1 MIPCTS
7 WSRFFFPRYWRRSNL
22 RNTVGQ
28 FLALLLWLPALAGGE
43 TSRISLFPLL
53 APVKSVAVSAIAA
66 DAVSTAISGN
76 LLPPRRQERQVR
88 KFNSLRPLR
97 LCARYSESW
106 LRLCRARF
114 SAVDS
119 PSSGAARV
127 STAASDNQQSAP
139 VRRFERSLARV
150 QPLLQ
155 RYGYGAAFAAVMAEG
170 MGIPTPGQTLLMA
183 GALEAA
189 EGRMS
194 IALLLILVTTAATLG
209 NSIGYAIGRWGGRA
223 ALNKLR
229 VNLQRQQHL
238 DDLFKRRG
246 GVVILLARFL
256 DGLRQL
262 NGIVA
267 GVLQMSWWTF
277 TAYNVAGA
285 LLWTCSWGLGTYYL
299 GRDIHF
305 IAAFF
310 QRHRRLLLV
319 LGATAFVALLVYL
332 LRTKRVTSVE

>member
-1 MIPCTS
+1 M
-7 WSRFFFPRYWRRSNL
+7 SRGNRSRKLNT
-22 RNTVGQ
+22 TVGQ
-28 FLALLLWLPALAGGE
+28 FLALLLGLLVLAAGECRGDRPVAPTAAAGG
-43 TSRISLFPLL
+43 
-53 APVKSVAVSAIAA
+53 
-66 DAVSTAISGN
+66 DSTA
-76 LLPPRRQERQVR
+76 
-88 KFNSLRPLR
+88 
-97 LCARYSESW
+97 
-106 LRLCRARF
+106 
-114 SAVDS
+114 SADH
-119 PSSGAARV
+119 
-127 STAASDNQQSAP
+127 QQSAA
-139 VRRFERSLARV
+139 VRSFERSLARV

-155 RYGYGAAFAAVMAEG
+155 RYGYGAAFAAVMVEG

-194 IALLLILVTTAATLG
+194 IVLLLILVTTAATVG
-209 NSIGYAIGRWGGRA
+209 NSIGYAIGRWGGRT
-223 ALNKLR
+223 ALNKLK
-229 VNLQRQQHL
+229 VNPQRQQYL

-267 GVLQMSWWTF
+267 GVLQMPWWTF

-310 QRHRRLLLV
+310 HRHRPLLLV
-319 LGATAFVALLVYL
+319 LGAIAFVALLVYL
-332 LRTKRVTSVE
+332 LRSKRMRVCGDEWPVKGLGFQVSAKSEVRNRSVILEVKDEN

>member
-1 MIPCTS
+1 MLKS
-7 WSRFFFPRYWRRSNL
+7 LRSLRKFFRWSIVRDTPFDERLSHHEGGREGHEDWNTEMASNQKMFSSFVLFVCFVVISSFF
-22 RNTVGQ
+22 
-28 FLALLLWLPALAGGE
+28 WLP
-43 TSRISLFPLL
+43 
-53 APVKSVAVSAIAA
+53 
-66 DAVSTAISGN
+66 
-76 LLPPRRQERQVR
+76 
-88 KFNSLRPLR
+88 
-97 LCARYSESW
+97 LCS
-106 LRLCRARF
+106 ARF
-114 SAVDS
+114 SVVDS
-119 PSSGAARV
+119 SPSGAGRA
-127 STAASDNQQSAP
+127 SAAAEDLQQSAA
-139 VRRFERSLARV
+139 VQRFERSLARV
-150 QPLLQ
+150 QPLLE

-194 IALLLILVTTAATLG
+194 IVLLLILVTTAATLG

-223 ALNKLR
+223 ALNKLK
-229 VNLQRQQHL
+229 VNPQRQQYL
-238 DDLFKRRG
+238 DDLFKRHG

-267 GVLQMSWWTF
+267 GVLRMPWWTF

-285 LLWTCSWGLGTYYL
+285 MLWTSAWGLGTYYL

-310 QRHRRLLLV
+310 HRHRPLLLV
-319 LGATAFVALLVYL
+319 LGVIAFVALLVYL
-332 LRTKRVTSVE
+332 RRTKRVTSGQ

>member
-1 MIPCTS
+1 V
-7 WSRFFFPRYWRRSNL
+7 SRGNRSRKL
-22 RNTVGQ
+22 DITVGQ
-28 FLALLLWLPALAGGE
+28 FLAVLLGLLVLAAGGC
-43 TSRISLFPLL
+43 RGDQPV
-53 APVKSVAVSAIAA
+53 APTAAPGEASIAA
-66 DAVSTAISGN
+66 ADH
-76 LLPPRRQERQVR
+76 
-88 KFNSLRPLR
+88 
-97 LCARYSESW
+97 
-106 LRLCRARF
+106 
-114 SAVDS
+114 
-119 PSSGAARV
+119 
-127 STAASDNQQSAP
+127 QQSAA

-194 IALLLILVTTAATLG
+194 IALLVILVTTAATLG
-209 NSIGYAIGRWGGRA
+209 NSVGYAIGRWGGRA
-223 ALNKLR
+223 ALNKLK
-229 VNLQRQQHL
+229 VNPQRQQHL
-238 DDLFKRRG
+238 DDLFKRHG

-267 GVLQMSWWTF
+267 GVLRMPWWTF

-285 LLWTCSWGLGTYYL
+285 VLWTCAWGLGTYYL

-310 QRHRRLLLV
+310 HRHRPLLLV
-319 LGATAFVALLVYL
+319 LGAIAFVALLVYL
-332 LRTKRVTSVE
+332 LRSRKVSSVQ

>member
-1 MIPCTS
+1 M
-7 WSRFFFPRYWRRSNL
+7 SRGNRSRNL
-22 RNTVGQ
+22 DINVGQ
-28 FLALLLWLPALAGGE
+28 FLALLLGLLVLAASE
-43 TSRISLFPLL
+43 TSR
-53 APVKSVAVSAIAA
+53 A
-66 DAVSTAISGN
+66 
-76 LLPPRRQERQVR
+76 
-88 KFNSLRPLR
+88 
-97 LCARYSESW
+97 
-106 LRLCRARF
+106 F
-114 SAVDS
+114 SANFAFSWSDSS
-119 PSSGAARV
+119 PSGARGA
-127 STAASDNQQSAP
+127 SAAPADHQQSAA
-139 VRRFERSLARV
+139 VRRFERSLARM

-155 RYGYGAAFAAVMAEG
+155 RYGYGAAFAAVMVEG

-194 IALLLILVTTAATLG
+194 IALLLILVTTAATVG
-209 NSIGYAIGRWGGRA
+209 NSIGYAIGRWGGRR
-223 ALNKLR
+223 ALNKLN
-229 VNLQRQQHL
+229 VNPQRQQRL

-267 GVLQMSWWTF
+267 GVLQMPWWTF

-310 QRHRRLLLV
+310 HRHRPLLLA
-319 LGATAFVALLVYL
+319 LGGVAFVALLVYL
-332 LRTKRVTSVE
+332 LRSKKVSSVQ

>member
-1 MIPCTS
+1 MRKI
-7 WSRFFFPRYWRRSNL
+7 NVA
-22 RNTVGQ
+22 VGQ
-28 FLALLLWLPALAGGE
+28 CLAVLLWLPALAASE
-43 TSRISLFPLL
+43 TSRISLLPRL
-53 APVKSVAVSAIAA
+53 VSVESVAVSPIAA
-66 DAVSTAISGN
+66 DGVSTPRSGD
-76 LLPPRRQERQVR
+76 LVHYR
-88 KFNSLRPLR
+88 KEHIELREIFYAPF
-97 LCARYSESW
+97 A
-106 LRLCRARF
+106 F

-119 PSSGAARV
+119 SPSGAGGA
-127 STAASDNQQSAP
+127 STAPADHQQSAA

-189 EGRMS
+189 QGRMS
-194 IALLLILVTTAATLG
+194 IMLLLFLVTVAATLG
-209 NSIGYAIGRWGGRA
+209 NSVGYAIGRWGGRL
-223 ALNKLR
+223 ALDKLK
-229 VNLQRQQHL
+229 VNPQRQHHL
-238 DDLFKRRG
+238 DDLFKRHG

-267 GVLQMSWWTF
+267 GVLRMPWWTF

-285 LLWTCSWGLGTYYL
+285 ILWTCSWGLGTYYL

-310 QRHRRLLLV
+310 HKHARLLYILSV
-319 LGATAFVALLVYL
+319 IACVALVVYL
-332 LRTKRVTSVE
+332 LRSRRVSSDR

>member
-1 MIPCTS
+1 V
-7 WSRFFFPRYWRRSNL
+7 SRGNHPRKL
-22 RNTVGQ
+22 HITVGRI
-28 FLALLLWLPALAGGE
+28 LGLLLWLPVLAMV
-43 TSRISLFPLL
+43 F
-53 APVKSVAVSAIAA
+53 
-66 DAVSTAISGN
+66 
-76 LLPPRRQERQVR
+76 
-88 KFNSLRPLR
+88 
-97 LCARYSESW
+97 CANF
-106 LRLCRARF
+106 AF
-114 SAVDS
+114 SAVDLS
-119 PSSGAARV
+119 SSGSGGASVVAA
-127 STAASDNQQSAP
+127 DHQQSAA

-194 IALLLILVTTAATLG
+194 IVLLVILVTTAATLG
-209 NSIGYAIGRWGGRA
+209 NSIGYAIGRWGGRVV
-223 ALNKLR
+223 LDKLK
-229 VNLQRQQHL
+229 VNPQRQQRL

-246 GVVILLARFL
+246 GMVILLARFL

-267 GVLQMSWWTF
+267 GVLRMPWWTF

-285 LLWTCSWGLGTYYL
+285 VLWTCAWGLGTYYL

-310 QRHRRLLLV
+310 HRHRPLLLV
-319 LGATAFVALLVYL
+319 LGAIAFVALLMYL
-332 LRTKRVTSVE
+332 LRSRRVSSEQ

>member
-1 MIPCTS
+1 M
-7 WSRFFFPRYWRRSNL
+7 RKVNM
-22 RNTVGQ
+22 TVGQ
-28 FLALLLWLPALAGGE
+28 CLTVLLWLPVLVAASE
-43 TSRISLFPLL
+43 TSRISLFPPL
-53 APVKSVAVSAIAA
+53 APVESVAVSPVEA
-66 DAVSTAISGN
+66 DRVSTARSGD
-76 LLPPRRQERQVR
+76 LVHYR
-88 KFNSLRPLR
+88 KEHIELREIFYAPF
-97 LCARYSESW
+97 A
-106 LRLCRARF
+106 F

-119 PSSGAARV
+119 FPSGALT
-127 STAASDNQQSAP
+127 SEPNPSQSAA
-139 VRRFERSLARV
+139 VRHFEHSLARV

-155 RYGYGAAFAAVMAEG
+155 RYGYGAAFAAVIAEG

-189 EGRMS
+189 AGRMN
-194 IALLLILVTTAATLG
+194 ITLLLFLVTTAATVG

-223 ALNKLR
+223 ALDKLR
-229 VNLQRQQHL
+229 INPRRQQYL

-267 GVLQMSWWTF
+267 GVLQMPWWTF

-285 LLWTCSWGLGTYYL
+285 ILWTCAWGLGTYYL

-310 QRHRRLLLV
+310 QRHRPLLLA
-319 LGATAFVALLVYL
+319 LGAVSLVALLVYL
-332 LRTKRVTSVE
+332 LRSRRKSVE

>member
-1 MIPCTS
+1 MKGRI
-7 WSRFFFPRYWRRSNL
+7 SRGNRSRKL
-22 RNTVGQ
+22 DTTVGQ
-28 FLALLLWLPALAGGE
+28 FLALLLWLPALAASAE
-43 TSRISLFPLL
+43 
-53 APVKSVAVSAIAA
+53 AVSAAA
-66 DAVSTAISGN
+66 SRDLVYYHIERIDLREIPYENFAFYAVASSPAGPAGPSTETVNHYQSTAV
-76 LLPPRRQERQVR
+76 Q
-88 KFNSLRPLR
+88 
-97 LCARYSESW
+97 
-106 LRLCRARF
+106 
-114 SAVDS
+114 
-119 PSSGAARV
+119 
-127 STAASDNQQSAP
+127 
-139 VRRFERSLARV
+139 RFERSLARV

-155 RYGYGAAFAAVMAEG
+155 RYGYGAAFAAVMVEG

-194 IALLLILVTTAATLG
+194 IALLVILVATAATVG
-209 NSIGYAIGRWGGRA
+209 NSIGYAIGRWGGRR
-223 ALNKLR
+223 ALNKLN
-229 VNLQRQQHL
+229 VNSQRQQRL

-246 GVVILLARFL
+246 GLVILLARFL

-267 GVLQMSWWTF
+267 GVLQMPWWTF

-310 QRHRRLLLV
+310 HRHRPLLLA
-319 LGATAFVALLVYL
+319 LGGVAFVALLVYL
-332 LRTKRVTSVE
+332 LRTRKVSSER